1 MTQPSE
7 TPPSGV
13 TIKDVYAEVG
23 VNYRYFLT
31 WRQRIFAGYLAV
43 LGALG
48 VAAGWLLKESPHS
61 LWLLAGAGFLLTVV
75 FGIIERRNRDLY
87 RKCVECGAACEVG
100 LGGVGIYVGLQDKPK
115 GLTQSF
121 GIDLLFIIMAIFF
134 LVAGAVLTFL
144 PICFH

>member
-1 MTQPSE
+1 MTKASE
-7 TPPSGV
+7 AASTGV

-61 LWLLAGAGFLLTVV
+61 LWLLGEAGFLLTIV
-75 FGIIERRNRDLY
+75 FWIIEGRNREIY
-87 RKCVECGAACEVG
+87 RNCVKCGAACEVG
-100 LGGVGIYVGLQDKPK
+100 LADIGIYVELQLKPK
-115 GLTQSF
+115 MLRQSF
-121 GIDLLFIIMAIFF
+121 GVDLLFFVMTIFF
-134 LVAGAVLTFL
+134 LVVGVVLPAL
-144 PICFH
+144 PI